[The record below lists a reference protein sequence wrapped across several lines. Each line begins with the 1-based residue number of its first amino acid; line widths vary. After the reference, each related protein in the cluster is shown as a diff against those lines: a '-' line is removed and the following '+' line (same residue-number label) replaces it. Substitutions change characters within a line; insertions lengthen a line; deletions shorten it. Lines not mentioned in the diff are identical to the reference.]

1 MSPMRPYVYASTTYA
16 SKESVDSATSSSE
29 VMDLSTPVINAENTY
44 QQFYNL
50 NSTLL
55 HDITKLTWL
64 NVSNNTQPSITLNAT
79 NTVYQVLL
87 NSVSKIKKTIKMTN

>member
-1 MSPMRPYVYASTTYA
+1 MSPMRPLGYASTTFA
-16 SKESVDSATSSSE
+16 SKEPVDSATSASE
-29 VMDLSTPVINAENTY
+29 VVGLSTPVIEAEDTY
-44 QQFYNL
+44 QQFDNL

-64 NVSNNTQPSITLNAT
+64 NVSNNTQPSITLNTT

-87 NSVSKIKKTIKMTN
+87 NSVSKI